1 MLAENLALLRNLRGM
16 TQEEVAE
23 VIGISRQSYSKWE
36 QGETI
41 PDIEKC
47 DRLAKFYGVAIDA
60 LVHQDKEVGK
70 ARVAPAPVG
79 KHLWGTVAMGAKG
92 QIVIP
97 KEARDMFGLQPGDT
111 LVLLADKLADH
122 LRKEPIIIYE
132 SSRIVSLQRII
143 RPAWSAKQIPIVR
156 SFVASRMESGVMR
169 SKSRLRSMGIATER

>member
-60 LVHQDKEVGK
+60 LVHQNEEIGRT
-70 ARVAPAPVG
+70 RVAPAPVG
-79 KHLWGTVAMGAKG
+79 KHLWGTVAMGTKG

-97 KEARDMFGLQPGDT
+97 R
-111 LVLLADKLADH
+111 
-122 LRKEPIIIYE
+122 
-132 SSRIVSLQRII
+132 QRG
-143 RPAWSAKQIPIVR
+143 IPSI
-156 SFVASRMESGVMR
+156 
-169 SKSRLRSMGIATER
+169 